1 MDQEWYQ
8 KFVSEENVDR
18 DLLFELLTAA
28 NFMGIKPLLDLTC
41 LKVTFQLTGKSVD
54 EVSSITFRSKVWRDC
69 FIVILNYPFVP
80 TLRSVRFSNS
90 LS

>member
-28 NFMGIKPLLDLTC
+28 NFMGIKPLLNLTC
-41 LKVTFQLTGKSVD
+41 LKVTFLLADKSAE